1 VTITNQTVEDWIRDQ
16 EGFGEEYTLES
27 IEADLATFTQSLF
40 NQRLSRLSGYS
51 NWYSDRRINFRTFP
65 RWVGNP
71 STGEW
76 EISSGPNTD
85 PADAICNYGGG
96 AKAEIRLSFK
106 SFRNVAIQG
115 SVQQQIAP
123 AGFNG
128 QLTADTPGVSLDQT
142 ARRGPQLRALYN
154 EQDADIAEYSEIESE
169 ADQFLEEYLESVGI
183 TNEVMETLD
192 VDRADIGEATAR
204 NARAIFT
211 FIAGGF
217 KDEMELNIVSEGRA
231 HEAWVHYASQSQQGG
246 IIPYA
251 PSEFTLTATA
261 NLFRRARIRNL
272 VYAAFRDIYNKSPE
286 AAATPSG
293 RGIPTGRTD
302 EEIIR
307 LAAQDEDGLLEA
319 IEEAAQ
325 RQPGIEP
332 DQRSEAERAQQK
344 RFAEQCFLLDYLVDY
359 ATINQ
364 ARNPAY
370 LNERTG
376 EPDFIMVHGPTD
388 TIVNSLV
395 YNPQLEKLN
404 EARTSELSGLVPM
417 LKIFKSSF
425 ERRDDG
431 LRGREI
437 IQEVPFHDHVRQSEI
452 DSMLKD
458 NSFDRGRGV
467 GIKSFDWSLEGRDP
481 FMDRRDIYAKLVI
494 YFQSMDQML
503 QTIQSLPAKYADD
516 NSVLRDGKSFRFID
530 LVNIG
535 VADAGFDFVWD
546 PNYYKIK
553 AVVGWRDP
561 GGTAD
566 SSTFQTPGMKEAIDS
581 SAFVLTLGAYDH
593 EIEIT
598 DEGNVTLSIKYMAY
612 QEASYMG
619 PDSDILSTPERR
631 LRRLETLREI
641 VRRRKNGCSSESIA
655 DIQQDFT
662 ERVRDE
668 NYASW
673 NRILDNMYEKDKI
686 FYTTVD
692 TEQLDVYINNGPA
705 AFAQPLL
712 ESLGLRRDPS
722 TFSVAA
728 NTSLDTPISVYP
740 DSIPSS
746 VDGEDFDDEESRLE
760 SLKDLR
766 YTDDEDYQLQFFY
779 FGDLLQ
785 AALSEVNTTQE
796 PTLGEDEDILAYGST
811 GKLDQDMRI
820 ILGPISYVLLSK
832 PDEGSED
839 SDEPPSY
846 QHSLIYDINLADIPI
861 SINYYIDWFLGKVVS
876 QERTIYPIISFI
888 REVASDLLANMLR
901 SQCHGLNN
909 VARQNMQ
916 LRTEFFTGVANGAG
930 EEALYAKRNVPQQRL
945 LPSSGSPPNQPGAGA
960 AMGPYVDEVP
970 DQGFISDATRVD
982 LDRLG
987 VADMPILRPPARN
1000 SDAKF
1005 FNYMLLYST
1014 NAGAV
1019 LPLGGNRM
1027 ADRRRGIPYFDI
1039 GTSRGIFKSVK
1050 FSKNDMPYL
1059 KESRLE
1065 NEFLSEVT
1073 GLAILSNVYNVQ
1085 LNCFGTTAFYPGMK
1099 IYVNPAGISPALRSP
1114 SEPRSPASILGI
1126 GGYHVITNVS
1136 SFIESGNF
1144 ETVVKAIWESGG
1156 RSIANPGEEVQSDS
1170 EENCGELTSDPVSLI
1185 NRVSATA
1192 GGSIAVPVG
1201 PEGESI

>member
-1 VTITNQTVEDWIRDQ
+1 
-16 EGFGEEYTLES
+16 
-27 IEADLATFTQSLF
+27 
-40 NQRLSRLSGYS
+40 
-51 NWYSDRRINFRTFP
+51 
-65 RWVGNP
+65 
-71 STGEW
+71 
-76 EISSGPNTD
+76 
-85 PADAICNYGGG
+85 
-96 AKAEIRLSFK
+96 
-106 SFRNVAIQG
+106 
-115 SVQQQIAP
+115 
-123 AGFNG
+123 
-128 QLTADTPGVSLDQT
+128 
-142 ARRGPQLRALYN
+142 
-154 EQDADIAEYSEIESE
+154 
-169 ADQFLEEYLESVGI
+169 
-183 TNEVMETLD
+183 
-192 VDRADIGEATAR
+192 
-204 NARAIFT
+204 
-211 FIAGGF
+211 
-217 KDEMELNIVSEGRA
+217 
-231 HEAWVHYASQSQQGG
+231 
-246 IIPYA
+246 
-251 PSEFTLTATA
+251 
-261 NLFRRARIRNL
+261 
-272 VYAAFRDIYNKSPE
+272 
-286 AAATPSG
+286 
-293 RGIPTGRTD
+293 
-302 EEIIR
+302 
-307 LAAQDEDGLLEA
+307 
-319 IEEAAQ
+319 
-325 RQPGIEP
+325 
-332 DQRSEAERAQQK
+332 
-344 RFAEQCFLLDYLVDY
+344 
-359 ATINQ
+359 
-364 ARNPAY
+364 
-370 LNERTG
+370 
-376 EPDFIMVHGPTD
+376 
-388 TIVNSLV
+388 
-395 YNPQLEKLN
+395 
-404 EARTSELSGLVPM
+404 M

-425 ERRDDG
+425 ERREDG

-452 DSMLKD
+452 DSMLDD

-503 QTIQSLPAKYADD
+503 ETISSPAKYADN
-516 NSVLRDGKSFRFID
+516 NSTIRGGKSFRFID

-553 AVVGWRDP
+553 AVVGWQDP
-561 GGTAD
+561 GGVAD
-566 SSTFQTPGMKEAIDS
+566 SSTFQTPGMRDAIDN
-581 SAFVLTLGAYDH
+581 SAFVLSLGAYDH

-673 NRILDNMYEKDKI
+673 NRILDTMYEKDKI

-728 NTSLDTPISVYP
+728 NTSLDTPVSVYP
-740 DSIPSS
+740 DSIPSN
-746 VDGEDFDDEESRLE
+746 VDGEDFDDEENRLE

-861 SINYYIDWFLGKVVS
+861 SVNYYIDWFLGKVVS

-916 LRTEFFTGVANGAG
+916 LRTEFFTGVANDAG
-930 EEALYAKRNVPQQRL
+930 EEALYAKRNVPE
-945 LPSSGSPPNQPGAGA
+945 SPDRSDSPLSQPGAGA

-970 DQGFISDATRVD
+970 EQNLSIYAGGTTRVD

-987 VADMPILRPPARN
+987 VSDMPILRPPARN

-1005 FNYMLLYST
+1005 FNYMLLYSI

-1019 LPLGGNRM
+1019 LPLGGDRR

-1099 IYVNPAGISPALRSP
+1099 IYVNPAGISPDLRSP
-1114 SEPRSPASILGI
+1114 SEPGSPASILGI

-1156 RSIANPGEEVQSDS
+1156 RSLGSPGENVQSDS
-1170 EENCGELTSDPVSLI
+1170 EENCGEFTSDPVSLI
-1185 NRVSATA
+1185 NRIPATA
-1192 GGSIAVPVG
+1192 GGSITNPDG
-1201 PEGESI
+1201 PEGEST